1 MAKKK
6 ASPYVSARNLPCIG
20 IWSRTASSDPT
31 AGNTL
36 VGLWFDDGGSRIE
49 YFCAFYQNAEG
60 DGVDPDDLMYG
71 DEYTIT
77 YHSRQ
82 GGNVDF
88 WDEEID
94 PPDYWAECR
103 FLIPEWG
110 GG

>member
-6 ASPYVSARNLPCIG
+6 PGPNNLPCIG
-20 IWSRTASSDPT
+20 IWNRTASSEPT

-36 VGLWFDDGGSRIE
+36 VGLWFEDGAPHIE
-49 YFCAFYQNAEG
+49 FFCAFCQTASGES
-60 DGVDPDDLMYG
+60 VDPDDLLV
-71 DEYTIT
+71 DEDGFLESHSWT

-82 GGNVDF
+82 GDNTAF
-88 WDEEID
+88 WGEEID

-110 GG
+110 E